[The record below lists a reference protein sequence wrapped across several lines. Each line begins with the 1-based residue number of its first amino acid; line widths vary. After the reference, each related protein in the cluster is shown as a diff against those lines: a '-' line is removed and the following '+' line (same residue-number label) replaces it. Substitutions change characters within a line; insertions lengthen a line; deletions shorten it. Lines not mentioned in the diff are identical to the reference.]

1 MAMKT
6 RFRKA
11 GNPGPRVPAADAEQP
26 RSAEP
31 VARHRPVR
39 EEGGPGRVSDAA
51 TQRIRKAGGPID
63 RGFYRCGCGYVFV
76 ADVSTTVKCPYCHAG
91 QAW

>member
-11 GNPGPRVPAADAEQP
+11 GDPGPRVPAADGEQP
-26 RSAEP
+26 RSGETDAGRRAVLGERAE
-31 VARHRPVR
+31 RS
-39 EEGGPGRVSDAA
+39 SDPA
-51 TQRIRKAGGPID
+51 TQRIREGGGPID
-63 RGFYRCGCGYVFV
+63 RAFYSCGCGYVFV
-76 ADVSTTVKCPYCHAG
+76 AEVSTTVKCPYCHAG

>member
-6 RFRKA
+6 RFRKLGTPEPQVA
-11 GNPGPRVPAADAEQP
+11 TADPEHS

-31 VARHRPVR
+31 PAARRATPAKAR
-39 EEGGPGRVSDAA
+39 AERSSDPA
-51 TQRIRKAGGPID
+51 TQRIREAGGPID
-63 RGFYRCGCGYVFV
+63 RAFYSCGCGYVFV
-76 ADVSTTVKCPYCHAG
+76 AEVSTTVKCPYCQAG